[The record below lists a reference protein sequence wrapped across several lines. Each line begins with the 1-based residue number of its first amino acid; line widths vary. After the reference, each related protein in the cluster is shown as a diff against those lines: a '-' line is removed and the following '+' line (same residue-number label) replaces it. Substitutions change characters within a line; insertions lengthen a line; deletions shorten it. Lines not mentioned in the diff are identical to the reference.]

1 MRTPMSEYSS
11 CLIGTVDGV
20 SPDEIIVLLDTD
32 APQSTALNTGTPTAF
47 PQVNGYVLIPNQSGA
62 IVGLVYWLGIERSPY
77 PKRKGYTD
85 FGLID
90 LPFPLRKL
98 KITPVGTLVS
108 KRGIA
113 NNWKLERGVFSF
125 PSIGDNVVIP
135 TPEQIKAIVTGEDNR
150 SHVIIGTCPSA
161 FDADVKIDPNI
172 LLGRHLAIMGN
183 TGSGKSCT
191 VASVIR
197 SMLVQSKA
205 KHINSVEPSA
215 RFIIL
220 DPNGEYS
227 KCFVDICPETRVFR
241 PDPDAEEILDG
252 VKPFVLPAWM
262 WNSTEWGAILQAA
275 PGVQKPM
282 LQRALRELKSGTRVD
297 NVDINFKVKMR
308 CKTVKSYLHQF
319 VGKGTIV
326 FQETNNVYGLIRAL
340 YVDTM
345 CYIDV
350 VSECYKTSIENL
362 KTTLKSHVDEYDV
375 AKKDWKGFTFS
386 DHSITQICKRIDDVL
401 DLYPIIETDASINED
416 IPIEF
421 PVDLL
426 ADYVDLL
433 AKQESGSTAQ
443 FISTLVVRINS
454 LIKDKRISSVLLS
467 SMVTLENWLTDT
479 IGSNKASNG
488 QIAIID
494 LSLIPY
500 EVLHLTIA
508 VAGRIVFEALH
519 RYMKH
524 YKISLPTTLV
534 LEEAHTFVSKHS
546 FQGDEIPN
554 PAAMCRFTFE
564 RIARE
569 GRKFGLGLIVSSQ
582 RPSEISES
590 VLSQCNTFM
599 IHRITN
605 DKDQDIINR
614 LVPDTAR
621 GLLRELPSLPTRH
634 CIMLGAAVKI
644 PVMIEVPELTKD
656 GRPHSEDPNY
666 WEVWTGIE
674 DRPINWKNI
683 ADDWQ
688 GILPTTKGNVQQEE
702 IPEDDD
708 PF

>member
-20 SPDEIIVLLDTD
+20 SPDEIDVLLDTD

-47 PQVNGYVLIPNQSGA
+47 PQVNGFVLIPNQSGA

-77 PKRKGYTD
+77 PKQKGYSD

-98 KITPVGTLVS
+98 KITPIGTLVS
-108 KRGIA
+108 KRGID
-113 NNWKLERGVFSF
+113 NKWKLERGVFTF

-135 TPEQIKAIVTGEDNR
+135 TPEQIKAIVTGEEDR
-150 SHVIIGTCPSA
+150 YQVILGTCPSA

-172 LLGRHLAIMGN
+172 LLGRHLAILGN

-197 SMLVQSKA
+197 SMLTQSHE
-205 KHINSVEPSA
+205 KHKDGNEPNA

-227 KCFVDICPETRVFR
+227 NCFNDICPNVRVFR
-241 PDPDAEEILDG
+241 PEPNEDDIQNGIA
-252 VKPFVLPAWM
+252 PFFLPAWM
-262 WNSTEWGAILQAA
+262 WNSSEWAAFAQAA
-275 PGVQKPM
+275 PRIQRPM
-282 LQRALRELKSGTRVD
+282 LQEALRRLRSNKLCTYDNIGKLTIRTGYFIHTNSCYINTGT
-297 NVDINFKVKMR
+297 NSYGPNKAFGTSLEKFKDDLMSLS
-308 CKTVKSYLHQF
+308 SYLD
-319 VGKGTIV
+319 GTNSTYVESCIAV
-326 FQETNNVYGLIRAL
+326 LDDLIKKNKWPNNNGFDGFSAQEVQNAINAA
-340 YVDTM
+340 
-345 CYIDV
+345 
-350 VSECYKTSIENL
+350 KTLNSHFP
-362 KTTLKSHVDEYDV
+362 HVDKE
-375 AKKDWKGFTFS
+375 
-386 DHSITQICKRIDDVL
+386 CL
-401 DLYPIIETDASINED
+401 INED
-416 IPIEF
+416 T
-421 PVDLL
+421 PVPFDPRYLT
-426 ADYVDLL
+426 
-433 AKQESGSTAQ
+433 ESIDEASSSDAGNAQQ
-443 FISTLVVRINS
+443 FISTLVVRIKS
-454 LIKDKRISSVLLS
+454 LLNDPRISSVIAS
-467 SMVTLENWLTDT
+467 ETCTLESWLNNT
-479 IGSNKASNG
+479 IGEDKSSNG
-488 QIAIID
+488 QIAVID

-508 VAGRIVFEALH
+508 VAGRVIFEALQ
-519 RYMKH
+519 RYMKSN
-524 YKISLPTTLV
+524 KVSLPTSLV
-534 LEEAHTFVSKHS
+534 LEEAHTFVSKLS

-621 GLLRELPSLPTRH
+621 GLLKELPSLPTRH
-634 CIMLGAAVKI
+634 CIILGAAVKI
-644 PVMIEVPELTKD
+644 PVLIELPELSKEI
-656 GRPHSEDPNY
+656 RPHSEDPKF
-666 WEVWTGIE
+666 WEVWTGYSE
-674 DRPINWKNI
+674 RPINWKKI

-688 GILPTTKGNVQQEE
+688 GNNE
-702 IPEDDD
+702 
-708 PF
+708 

>member
-1 MRTPMSEYSS
+1 MRTPMTEYSS

-20 SPDEIIVLLDTD
+20 SPDEIVVLLDTD

-77 PKRKGYTD
+77 PKRKGYSD

-108 KRGIA
+108 RRGID
-113 NNWKLERGVFSF
+113 NKWKLERGVFSF

-135 TPEQIKAIVTGEDNR
+135 TPEQIKAIVTGEDDR
-150 SHVIIGTCPSA
+150 SHIILGTCPSA
-161 FDADVKIDPNI
+161 FDADVKVDPNV
-172 LLGRHLAIMGN
+172 LLGRHLAILGN
-183 TGSGKSCT
+183 TGSGKSCS

-197 SMLVQSKA
+197 SMLKQA
-205 KHINSVEPSA
+205 RDKHTHGSEPNA

-227 KCFVDICPETRVFR
+227 KCFKDICPEVRVFR
-241 PDPDAEEILDG
+241 PELNEDDLQNGITH
-252 VKPFVLPAWM
+252 FSLPAWI
-262 WNSTEWGAILQAA
+262 WNSSEWAAIAQAA
-275 PGVQKPM
+275 PRTQRPL
-282 LQRALRELKSGTRVD
+282 LQESLRLLKSGGHLTFHTNGRLLTRCKSYKANCSAFIGKGAMGFPD
-297 NVDINFKVKMR
+297 NSNFGLGIEILIQDLNLYKGQLDINQ
-308 CKTVKSYLHQF
+308 HQP
-319 VGKGTIV
+319 
-326 FQETNNVYGLIRAL
+326 
-340 YVDTM
+340 
-345 CYIDV
+345 IDA
-350 VSECYKTSIENL
+350 CIN
-362 KTTLKSHVDEYDV
+362 
-375 AKKDWKGFTFS
+375 
-386 DHSITQICKRIDDVL
+386 
-401 DLYPIIETDASINED
+401 IIEGVRVSRRWNNGNGYNDFGDSNVNSVINAVESLIGSFATDDHEIVVNED
-416 IPIEF
+416 S
-421 PVDLL
+421 PVKFDPTLL
-426 ADYVDLL
+426 PETLDEITRNGAVN
-433 AKQESGSTAQ
+433 AQQ
-443 FISTLVVRINS
+443 FIATLIVRIKS
-454 LIKDKRISSVLLS
+454 LLNDKRISSVIAS
-467 SMVTLENWLTDT
+467 ETCTLESWLDNT
-479 IGSNKASNG
+479 IGKDQSSNG
-488 QIAIID
+488 QIAVID

-508 VAGRIVFEALH
+508 VAGRIIFEALQ
-519 RYMKH
+519 RYMKSN
-524 YKISLPTTLV
+524 KVSLPTSLV
-534 LEEAHTFVSKHS
+534 LEEAHTFVSKLS

-656 GRPHSEDPNY
+656 SRPHSEDPKF
-666 WEVWTGIE
+666 WEVWTGNVE
-674 DRPINWKNI
+674 RHINWKAI

-688 GILPTTKGNVQQEE
+688 GIHPLSEENVHQEE
-702 IPEDDD
+702 TPEDDV